1 MEIRWS
7 GGRQAC
13 LPAGLNNEWAC
24 HSATSCSRRICFTPR
39 FRENPRRVNPPGR
52 ADRQNHPVS
61 QACEQR
67 IVFWLEDPQV
77 GAKSPTP
84 LSRTRAE
91 SRPDFAVPGESPPIR
106 KLPQNRC
113 NVRVGD
119 DPTGIAKSNALCCW
133 SAQARASMVRLEKV
147 FVTGSYTACQ

>member
-1 MEIRWS
+1 MNGLATAQLRAAVEFALRPDFVRIH
-7 GGRQAC
+7 GALIHPVGRIDRTIQLARHV
-13 LPAGLNNEWAC
+13 NKE
-24 HSATSCSRRICFTPR
+24 SCSGWRTLKLARNR
-39 FRENPRRVNPPGR
+39 
-52 ADRQNHPVS
+52 
-61 QACEQR
+61 
-67 IVFWLEDPQV
+67 
-77 GAKSPTP
+77 PTP

-133 SAQARASMVRLEKV
+133 SAQARALMVRLEKV